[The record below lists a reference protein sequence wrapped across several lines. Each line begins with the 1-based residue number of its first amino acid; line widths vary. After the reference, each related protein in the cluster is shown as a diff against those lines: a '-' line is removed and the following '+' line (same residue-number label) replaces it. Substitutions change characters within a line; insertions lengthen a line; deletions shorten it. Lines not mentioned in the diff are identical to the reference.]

1 MNRPRTKKS
10 MKPTVKSKSVSGNS
24 LSHRRTRAPG
34 ITENPKLAALKRAH
48 FTKKGKS
55 ARIARAEQ
63 ALLEIDKIGSTF
75 KLDNETV
82 RSIAEDPDLEYL

>member
-1 MNRPRTKKS
+1 
-10 MKPTVKSKSVSGNS
+10 
-24 LSHRRTRAPG
+24 
-34 ITENPKLAALKRAH
+34 LKRSH